1 MSQFPKSGK
10 TQIKADCRSSTRLI
24 LSRGNHFNYKAS
36 CSKVFFA
43 LMAKD
48 KEIPWERAAPII
60 ICARQRLSLRD
71 ISTHKE
77 ELLASRQDIREG
89 NWEQILPNPVPE

>member
-1 MSQFPKSGK
+1 
-10 TQIKADCRSSTRLI
+10 
-24 LSRGNHFNYKAS
+24 
-36 CSKVFFA
+36 
-43 LMAKD
+43 MAKD

-89 NWEQILPNPVPE
+89 NWEQILPNPVPEKTVYT